1 MNIHYKVTTMKQK
14 QQGFT
19 LIELVMVIVILG
31 ILAAVALPRFVDLK
45 TDAAKAAV
53 DGTAGAVSSASAIN
67 YSVCSA
73 RGFVGAPANGCIR
86 LNAATAGAVL
96 IAGNALTGGL
106 PASVTITADATCA
119 APAVAGTPVTITLS
133 NSASTPVQ
141 TATATVLCTG

>member
-1 MNIHYKVTTMKQK
+1 MKRNQS
-14 QQGFT
+14 GFT

-45 TDAAKAAV
+45 TDAALAAV
-53 DGTAGAVSSASAIN
+53 QGTAGAISSAAAIN
-67 YSVCSA
+67 YSTCSA

-86 LNAATAGAVL
+86 LNAPNAGAAL

-106 PASVTITADATCA
+106 PANITITTDQTCA
-119 APAVAGTPVTITLS
+119 APAAAGSPVTITLT
-133 NSASTPVQ
+133 NSSSSPSQ